1 MSPAI
6 PVRSS
11 EAQGRR
17 QFLREWLRD
26 PLRVA
31 AVAPSSSSLA
41 SLITSEVVVST
52 GPVIELGPGT
62 GAFTR
67 ALIRRGVAEDDL
79 ALVESGEVFA
89 DGLSAEF
96 PRAELYRTKAQNL
109 LALSPLGGRMAGA
122 IISGL
127 PLISMTQSAVT
138 AVLIGAFQKL
148 RPDGAFYQFTY
159 MPFAPIR
166 RAVLGFL
173 GLRAQRM
180 GATFWNLPPASVYR
194 ISRDPGRE
202 AIAEGAA
209 LIAPPMSVAGRA
221 SAYFGRS

>member
-6 PVRSS
+6 SVRSS
-11 EAQGRR
+11 EAQARR

-41 SLITSEVVVST
+41 ALITSEVSASA

-62 GAFTR
+62 GAFTH

-79 ALVESGEVFA
+79 ALIETGNVFA
-89 DGLSAEF
+89 DGLSVEF

-109 LALSPLGGRMAGA
+109 LALSPLGGRTAGA

-127 PLISMTQSAVT
+127 PLVSMTSSAVT

-148 RPDGAFYQFTY
+148 RSDGALYQFTY
-159 MPFAPIR
+159 MIWTRHVR
-166 RAVLGFL
+166 RASLDVD
-173 GLRAQRM
+173 RTPHR
-180 GATFWNLPPASVYR
+180 
-194 ISRDPGRE
+194 
-202 AIAEGAA
+202 
-209 LIAPPMSVAGRA
+209 
-221 SAYFGRS
+221 